1 MINTVLDNYPPQNLR
16 SHTILRFFA
25 EDLEEKENIKFVEA
39 IFNRGSW
46 VLPTEIFKSSDS
58 FNLKEYTND
67 KFYQIFNEWV
77 DKRIKHNSFLSQK
90 SKNVNIPN
98 RIIYEF
104 IEALFSINNLG
115 FPVELLSALERLL
128 VNCDS
133 KYLKVLYEKSFNL
146 VITNFD
152 EKEIEIIFGYFSDI
166 YTINPLNNIG
176 QFLYAL
182 LDKLTYSHKV
192 FNLSSNF
199 IAKLN
204 ALSDAF
210 KKEDYINDYFIVISI
225 LQIEIIKN
233 KKLDLNDSKFDYL
246 IRPTIDQLEKGN
258 LVNLIFF
265 NFLMKF
271 NYSFNNYDVDNA
283 IIALLERIQE
293 KTREDHDKNIDYLVN
308 DFIEKSDQYFKLL
321 LFYLNF
327 IPNELSKEILI
338 VFIKTIDGA
347 REFFSSKMLWFNE
360 YNNFTLIPGD
370 IVSYNH
376 PGFQV
381 KIDKAFLTQ
390 HEKAKKIKNNFSS
403 KVFDKFYAHGFL
415 NKNNIYNYKKLKN
428 IVSKTRKFGDSI
440 ENLEEKLSKIIIPDQ
455 FIIEYLNYKTSN
467 KGNVIRFNLPEN
479 EKDLRLLK
487 TYNIQA
493 TCPSLELFLVNKSYQ
508 FLNKQSPFIN
518 KSEIFYRYFTVDFNN
533 NIKFNL
539 SECNFWTLLKEY
551 RPNLY
556 KQTYVKE
563 KNNKKAF
570 EKLIN
575 AYDNGVILEGIVKS
589 RTKGGLF
596 VEVFGVEVF
605 LPGSQ
610 IDINRIQ
617 NFDQY
622 LNKKIEFKVI
632 NIDYEFKSVV
642 VSRREV
648 LNLSIDKTRK
658 KIISEIEIG
667 GIFEGVVKNI
677 TNYGV
682 FVDLG
687 GVDGLIH
694 TKDLSWSKNKN
705 PNEIVELNQKL
716 NVVILDFDSLIRD
729 RSLSLQTLLP
739 SLNIELGLKQL
750 SKDPWDSLGEQF
762 KFGDKVK
769 GKVVNII
776 GYGIFIEILPGI
788 EGLIH
793 HTEVDWYSRIKDNDL
808 RLKYLK
814 VLFNKGDEVEA
825 VIRNIN
831 IEHRK
836 ISLSI
841 KRLTKDPRKDLKKW
855 KDLKNKLA
863 IGTQHSCI
871 VKGITKFGVFVE
883 LETGIDGLIHKDD
896 LSKDLAEWLKK
907 MTTSDIKAWIR
918 QREYIEHSVTIEN
931 GDLNELCEIR
941 RSLCDSEMKLNYG
954 DKLDVVII
962 EINVEE
968 FKINLGQ
975 KQE

>member
-25 EDLEEKENIKFVEA
+25 EDLEEKEKIKFVEA

-77 DKRIKHNSFLSQK
+77 DKRIKHNSFLSEK
-90 SKNVNIPN
+90 SKNVNVPY
-98 RIIYEF
+98 RIINEF

-152 EKEIEIIFGYFSDI
+152 EKEIEIIFGYFSDL

-233 KKLDLNDSKFDYL
+233 KKLDLNDSKFDHL

-293 KTREDHDKNIDYLVN
+293 TTREDHDKNIDYLVN

-390 HEKAKKIKNNFSS
+390 HEKVKSNFSS

-415 NKNNIYNYKKLKN
+415 HRNNIYNYKKLKN
-428 IVSKTRKFGDSI
+428 IVSKTRKFGESI
-440 ENLEEKLSKIIIPDQ
+440 ENLEEKLSEIIKPDK
-455 FIIEYLNYKTSN
+455 FSIEKLNYKGSN
-467 KGNVIRFNLPEN
+467 RGNIIRFNLPQK
-479 EKDLRLLK
+479 EKNLSLLK

-493 TCPSLELFLVNKSYQ
+493 TCPSLELFLVYKSSQ
-508 FLNKQSPFIN
+508 FLNKQSPFEY
-518 KSEIFYRYFTVDFNN
+518 KSESFNRLFTIDFNIKN
-533 NIKFNL
+533 KFNL
-539 SECNFWTLLKEY
+539 SEQNFWTFLKDY

-556 KQTYVKE
+556 EKTYLKQE
-563 KNNKKAF
+563 KQKKTF
-570 EKLIN
+570 EKLIKAFN
-575 AYDNGVILEGIVKS
+575 NEDILEGIVKS
-589 RTKGGLF
+589 RTRGGML
-596 VEVFGVEVF
+596 VDVFGMEVF

-610 IDINRIQ
+610 IHVKPIQ
-617 NFDQY
+617 NYDEY
-622 LNKKIEFKVI
+622 LDKKLEFKVI
-632 NIDYEFKSVV
+632 KIDYEFKSVV
-642 VSRREV
+642 VSHKEV
-648 LNLSIDKTRK
+648 IKPIIEEAHK
-658 KIISEIEIG
+658 KIISELEIG
-667 GIFEGVVKNI
+667 GIYEGVVKNI
-677 TNYGV
+677 SNYGV
-682 FVDLG
+682 FVSLG
-687 GVDGLIH
+687 DIDGLIH
-694 TKDLSWSKNKN
+694 ITDLSWFRIKHPSEVV
-705 PNEIVELNQKL
+705 EINQKL
-716 NVVILDFDSLIRD
+716 NVVVIDFDENKSKI
-729 RSLSLQTLLP
+729 Q
-739 SLNIELGLKQL
+739 LGLKQL
-750 SKDPWDSLGEQF
+750 VDHPWDTLDVNF
-762 KFGDKVK
+762 KVGDRIK
-769 GKVVNII
+769 GKVKEIK
-776 GYGIFIEILPGI
+776 GYGIFVEITPGV

-793 HTEVDWYSRIKDNDL
+793 CTEVSWKTLIGNNKEREAFLNNLFKNDDEINAEILTLDREERKMSLGIKQLTQDPWTDITS
-808 RLKYLK
+808 KYP
-814 VLFNKGDEVEA
+814 VGST
-825 VIRNIN
+825 
-831 IEHRK
+831 H
-836 ISLSI
+836 
-841 KRLTKDPRKDLKKW
+841 
-855 KDLKNKLA
+855 
-863 IGTQHSCI
+863 
-871 VKGITKFGVFVE
+871 KGIVRNFTNFGVFVE
-883 LETGIDGLIHKDD
+883 LEEGIDGLIHISD
-896 LSKDLAEWLKK
+896 LSWTKK
-907 MTTSDIKAWIR
+907 VKHPSEFTNISDTL
-918 QREYIEHSVTIEN
+918 EVVVLE
-931 GDLNELCEIR
+931 
-941 RSLCDSEMKLNYG
+941 
-954 DKLDVVII
+954 LDVEGRKLSLGHKQTTENPIPDDVKSALQ
-962 EINVEE
+962 VLKD
-968 FKINLGQ
+968 KIHG
-975 KQE
+975 KK